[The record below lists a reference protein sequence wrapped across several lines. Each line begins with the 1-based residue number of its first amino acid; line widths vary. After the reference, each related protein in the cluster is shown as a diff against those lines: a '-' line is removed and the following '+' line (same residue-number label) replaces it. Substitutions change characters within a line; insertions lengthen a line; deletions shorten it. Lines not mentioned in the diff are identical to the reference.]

1 MNKFSAILWIALGL
15 FLNTNIQAQAPG
27 LVVQAGLTTAYA
39 KTSVMTKA
47 NQAHYGWMIGA
58 DARLLDSDLYFI
70 IGGQYHST
78 SFFSTSAPNFFG
90 KNDLKV
96 GMGRAGIGFNI
107 LRFTERI
114 SLRSKIVGSINYV
127 LDAPDNG
134 YGVAGFTDI
143 NDAYAGGATGLGLTI
158 GNLDVDLEFQ
168 YGFINAVYKQ
178 PNSTFDIWT
187 LMAGFHF

>member
-1 MNKFSAILWIALGL
+1 MNKFYAIFWIALSL
-15 FLNTNIQAQAPG
+15 FFNTDMKGQAPG

-39 KTSVMTKA
+39 KNSVMTKA
-47 NQAHYGWMIGA
+47 NQAHYGWMVGA

-70 IGGQYHST
+70 IGGQYHSS

-96 GMGRAGIGFNI
+96 AMGRAGIGFNV
-107 LRFTERI
+107 LRFSEKM
-114 SLRSKIVGSINYV
+114 SLRSKIVGSINYI

-134 YGVAGFTDI
+134 YGVPGFTEI
-143 NDAYAGGATGLGLTI
+143 NDAYAGGATGVGLTI
-158 GNLDVDLEFQ
+158 GKLDLDLEFQ